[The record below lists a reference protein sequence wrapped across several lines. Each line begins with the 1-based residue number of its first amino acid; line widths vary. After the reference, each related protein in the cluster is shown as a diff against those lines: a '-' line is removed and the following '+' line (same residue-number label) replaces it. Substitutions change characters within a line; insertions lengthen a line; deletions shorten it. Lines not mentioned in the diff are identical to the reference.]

1 MKKALVILLYLSSLI
16 SYAQELKIKINKNP
30 ALTNEIIRIQFIVN
44 DKASDFVPPALSNF
58 HVLNGPSHSF
68 QQSSSWI
75 NGEMSK
81 EISTTISYAIQAKKA
96 GSYIIPKASVKV
108 KGDIIYSEPVTLI
121 IEENKSDSKQSQNND
136 DVFVR
141 QLTNKSEIYVG
152 EQISSISKIYIKEG
166 VNIQSSSVKPITY
179 NGFWEDE
186 IKVNTEKSNREI
198 IDGTPFRVITF
209 RHSVLTAQTSGKL
222 SIPSSEIE
230 TLISKR
236 GEIIGYDFFNRPQYE
251 QIRYS
256 KSLFTKEKIIKVKEV
271 PYPKPKNF
279 YGTVSR
285 SFEID
290 SEIDKNILK
299 TSEAISFKLS
309 FRGNGNI
316 NMLDPFNMEFPESFE
331 VFDPNIIDKT
341 FVGNNSTGGTKTFE
355 YILIPREVGHFIIP
369 SIKFSYFNPKEKRYV
384 ETSTEEF
391 SIKVEQGKEYVS
403 TDTNNYS
410 AKNITILTDTEFQE
424 IKNRKKLFNQFKVIF
439 YIIFCL
445 IILILLVFIYLKNR
459 KIDPIAYKKRKA
471 NKIAIKRLRNAN
483 SCLINEDFEK
493 FFEEIEKSLWGY
505 FADRF
510 NVNQSKLS
518 KDSIETYFNNNGIS
532 QENKRNFISLIND
545 CEIARFS
552 AYKDKNQKMEEVL
565 ERSKDII
572 VDVESEK

>member
-1 MKKALVILLYLSSLI
+1 
-16 SYAQELKIKINKNP
+16 
-30 ALTNEIIRIQFIVN
+30 
-44 DKASDFVPPALSNF
+44 
-58 HVLNGPSHSF
+58 
-68 QQSSSWI
+68 
-75 NGEMSK
+75 
-81 EISTTISYAIQAKKA
+81 
-96 GSYIIPKASVKV
+96 
-108 KGDIIYSEPVTLI
+108 
-121 IEENKSDSKQSQNND
+121 
-136 DVFVR
+136 
-141 QLTNKSEIYVG
+141 
-152 EQISSISKIYIKEG
+152 
-166 VNIQSSSVKPITY
+166 
-179 NGFWEDE
+179 

-391 SIKVEQGKEYVS
+391 
-403 TDTNNYS
+403 
-410 AKNITILTDTEFQE
+410 
-424 IKNRKKLFNQFKVIF
+424 
-439 YIIFCL
+439 
-445 IILILLVFIYLKNR
+445 
-459 KIDPIAYKKRKA
+459 
-471 NKIAIKRLRNAN
+471 
-483 SCLINEDFEK
+483 
-493 FFEEIEKSLWGY
+493 
-505 FADRF
+505 
-510 NVNQSKLS
+510 
-518 KDSIETYFNNNGIS
+518 
-532 QENKRNFISLIND
+532 
-545 CEIARFS
+545 
-552 AYKDKNQKMEEVL
+552 
-565 ERSKDII
+565 
-572 VDVESEK
+572 